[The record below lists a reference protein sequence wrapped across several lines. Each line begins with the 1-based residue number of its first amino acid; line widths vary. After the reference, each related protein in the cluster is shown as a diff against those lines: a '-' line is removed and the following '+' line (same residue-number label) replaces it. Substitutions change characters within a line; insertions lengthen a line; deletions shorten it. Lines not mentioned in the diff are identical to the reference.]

1 MSARPMPYLVIGG
14 AQVAIGA
21 APIFAR
27 YALGGAGPL
36 AVSALRLALAALV
49 VVVIARRFEPLSV
62 RRELAFAIAGFALAA
77 HFATWIASLSYASV
91 AISTLLVTTTPL
103 WTETYDVIRERRLP
117 SRSFV
122 TALILGIAGVALVVQ
137 QRGAGHPP
145 IPGHELLGEALALA
159 GSIAIG
165 VYLLVVRDAAQDP
178 SGIRLAT
185 RQIVARTYG
194 WAALSLVVAAAFAHE
209 APPPPSSFS
218 AWGGILAMALISQLL
233 GHTALNA
240 SLATFSPSVVALS
253 TLCEPVVAT
262 VLAGFIFHEALGP
275 ATAGGGALVLVA
287 VALTLRAARPA
298 AEQPASL

>member
-36 AVSALRLALAALV
+36 AVAALRLALAALV
-49 VVVIARRFEPLSV
+49 VVAITRRFERLPI
-62 RRELAFAIAGFALAA
+62 RRELAFALAGFALAA

-91 AISTLLVTTTPL
+91 AITTLLVTTTPL

-122 TALILGIAGVALVVQ
+122 AALALGIAGVALVGQ
-137 QRGAGHPP
+137 GRGAGHPP

-165 VYLLVVRDAAQDP
+165 VYFLVVRDASKGP

-194 WAALSLVVAAAFAHE
+194 WAALGLVVAAAIGHQ
-209 APPPPSSFS
+209 APPSPSNLP

-262 VLAGFIFHEALGP
+262 ALAAFIFHEALGP
-275 ATAGGGALVLVA
+275 ATAAGGALVLIA
-287 VALTLRAARPA
+287 VALTLRAA
-298 AEQPASL
+298 QPAPEQAASL